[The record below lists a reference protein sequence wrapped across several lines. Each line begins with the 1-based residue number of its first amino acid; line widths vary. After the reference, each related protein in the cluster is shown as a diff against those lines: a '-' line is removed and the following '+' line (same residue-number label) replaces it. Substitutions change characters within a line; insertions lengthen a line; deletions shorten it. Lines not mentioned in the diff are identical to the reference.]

1 MQSQSKKYTLLGYF
15 NDRLVLCATTKVNS
29 PKQAQQRFIQKYG
42 VVLVGDW
49 IIKVKLQGRI
59 VHSFKFSSQLELIT

>member
-1 MQSQSKKYTLLGYF
+1 MQSKKYTLLGYF
-15 NDRLVLCATTKVNS
+15 NNKLVLCTSAKVNS

-49 IIKVKLQGRI
+49 IIKIKLSGRE
-59 VHSFKFSSQLELIT
+59 VDSFNFSNQLALIT